1 MHFNTNNKKKKV
13 LHFENGFLGPT
24 HISMAPKT
32 IYQNNVSYAWLENW
46 SLPFKSYRVSN
57 KQTNYKIVDLKL
69 KLADTELRKKINFV
83 NFT

>member
-1 MHFNTNNKKKKV
+1 MHFNTNKKKV

-32 IYQNNVSYAWLENW
+32 IYQNNVSIMLWHENW

-57 KQTNYKIVDLKL
+57 KQTNYKIVDLIL